1 MNLTE
6 TEKKI
11 INQVKN
17 EVRSTPK
24 LISKKLNLSTQHIR
38 NLMSNLCRFG
48 FLKRI
53 TRGVY
58 EATATQSSKIRATGK
73 KAKEVYN
80 NIMKEKI

>member
-1 MNLTE
+1 MPLSE

-11 INQVKN
+11 IEQVKK

-24 LISKKLNLSTQHIR
+24 LIAKKLDLNNQHIR
-38 NLMSNLCRFG
+38 NLMSDLCRFG

-58 EATATQSSKIRATGK
+58 EATSKKIPQVKTVGR
-73 KAKEVYN
+73 KAKDLHDKY
-80 NIMKEKI
+80 KEK